1 MFSRHQRFLVLATT
15 GLVAGALAVGVAQ
28 AADPTPH
35 LRDASPTRM
44 HDLSGNVS
52 KARAMQSEK
61 AMPGIDMKGISSET
75 GPVPTVQPTDQD
87 RKAGG
92 AFRTSGS
99 DGGLVTPIGT
109 LNVVRS
115 EIPSIPGDSL
125 AELPSQAPGQTLRSN
140 Y

>member
-1 MFSRHQRFLVLATT
+1 MSIRHQHYLALTASA
-15 GLVAGALAVGVAQ
+15 LVAGVLAIGTAQ
-28 AADPTPH
+28 AADPTRI
-35 LRDASPTRM
+35 RDASPTRT

-61 AMPGIDMKGISSET
+61 AAPGTDMKGIGSET
-75 GPVPTVQPTDQD
+75 APAVHPTEQD

-99 DGGLVTPIGT
+99 DSGLSTPIGT
-109 LNVVRS
+109 TNIVRS
-115 EIPSIPGDSL
+115 EIPTVPGDSV
-125 AELPSQAPGQTLRSN
+125 AQLPPAAPGQALRGD